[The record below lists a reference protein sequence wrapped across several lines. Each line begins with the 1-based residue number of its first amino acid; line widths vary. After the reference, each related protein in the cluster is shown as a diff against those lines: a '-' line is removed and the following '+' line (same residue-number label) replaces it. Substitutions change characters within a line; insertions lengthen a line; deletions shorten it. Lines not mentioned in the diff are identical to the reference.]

1 MTLQEFKS
9 MAQRYGKTY
18 DNTENAAKIWA
29 RSWGMDWWRLL
40 WRYKEYT
47 YNGYT
52 YRSGKYIMRHTQGSH
67 TEYCQGEKEIS
78 RKEFMKAIA
87 DMEYKRPE
95 PVPYELKHV
104 PQYVQ
109 LKLAL

>member
-1 MTLQEFKS
+1 MTLKEFKS

-18 DNTENAAKIWA
+18 DNSENAAKIWA

-52 YRSGKYIMRHTQGSH
+52 YRSGKCYMRHYNASH
-67 TEYCQGEKEIS
+67 TEYCQNGNEIS
-78 RKEFMKAIA
+78 RKYFLKAIA
-87 DMEYKRPE
+87 DMEYIEPE
-95 PVPYELKHV
+95 PVVYEQKHV
-104 PQYVQ
+104 FQFVQ
-109 LKLAL
+109 LELAF

>member
-1 MTLQEFKS
+1 
-9 MAQRYGKTY
+9 
-18 DNTENAAKIWA
+18 
-29 RSWGMDWWRLL
+29 MDWWGLL

-52 YRSGKYIMRHTQGSH
+52 YRYGKYYMRRYNASH

-87 DMEYKRPE
+87 DMEYIKPE
-95 PVPYELKHV
+95 PVVYETKKV
-104 PQYVQ
+104 PQFVQ
-109 LKLAL
+109 LELAF

>member
-18 DNTENAAKIWA
+18 DNTEKAAEAWS
-29 RSWGMDWWRLL
+29 RSWGRDWWRSL

-52 YRSGKYIMRHTQGSH
+52 FRSGKYYMRHYNASH

-87 DMEYKRPE
+87 DMEYKQPE
-95 PVPYELKHV
+95 PVTYEQKHV